1 MMTLNIKSFVATL
14 NQIKY
19 SNFLF
24 EHKDKIRKG
33 ATLCLFLCLTYIC
46 TQLVLSVLASMH
58 KPTIEKTSITILK
71 PEPQDMSAYR
81 NLFGKSNDVDLRES
95 YKIVKPTRLNLT
107 LIGTVFKEKGAL
119 AIIENANRKSKVYQ
133 KGDNIASNVLLK
145 DIAKNYVV
153 IETGGKLEKVLIKFD
168 YIDAKKPHKNKTFD
182 LNSR

>member
-1 MMTLNIKSFVATL
+1 
-14 NQIKY
+14 
-19 SNFLF
+19 
-24 EHKDKIRKG
+24 
-33 ATLCLFLCLTYIC
+33 
-46 TQLVLSVLASMH
+46 
-58 KPTIEKTSITILK
+58 
-71 PEPQDMSAYR
+71 MSAYR

-153 IETGGKLEKVLIKFD
+153 IETGGKLENIRFSKQITISTHILRFW
-168 YIDAKKPHKNKTFD
+168 
-182 LNSR
+182 L

>member
-95 YKIVKPTRLNLT
+95 YKIPIK
-107 LIGTVFKEKGAL
+107 KG
-119 AIIENANRKSKVYQ
+119 RPRQ
-133 KGDNIASNVLLK
+133 
-145 DIAKNYVV
+145 
-153 IETGGKLEKVLIKFD
+153 
-168 YIDAKKPHKNKTFD
+168 
-182 LNSR
+182 

>member
-1 MMTLNIKSFVATL
+1 
-14 NQIKY
+14 
-19 SNFLF
+19 
-24 EHKDKIRKG
+24 
-33 ATLCLFLCLTYIC
+33 
-46 TQLVLSVLASMH
+46 MH

-133 KGDNIASNVLLK
+133 KN
-145 DIAKNYVV
+145 
-153 IETGGKLEKVLIKFD
+153 T
-168 YIDAKKPHKNKTFD
+168 
-182 LNSR
+182 LNTSCVQI

>member
-1 MMTLNIKSFVATL
+1 
-14 NQIKY
+14 
-19 SNFLF
+19 
-24 EHKDKIRKG
+24 
-33 ATLCLFLCLTYIC
+33 
-46 TQLVLSVLASMH
+46 
-58 KPTIEKTSITILK
+58 
-71 PEPQDMSAYR
+71 MSAYR